1 MRFVSSSFGTC
12 VAGSPSGRQCG
23 LLDDVDLGDPTD
35 QRVAVDAF
43 AVSFPL
49 DVVDRI
55 VADGRDRQ
63 PGTVDE
69 LLEHQRVVRLL
80 DHLVVGEAVLQRP
93 VGLGGGETQQTAT
106 EHPLEDAAGVGEAGA
121 HVQTDA

>member
-69 LLEHQRVVRLL
+69 LLEHQRVVRLR
-80 DHLVVGEAVLQRP
+80 DHLVQREAVLERVVRQGRR
-93 VGLGGGETQQTAT
+93 EADQSAAQHAF
-106 EHPLEDAAGVGEAGA
+106 EHAAGVHEPRG
-121 HVQTDA
+121 HVQSDP